1 MQSSILSRTA
11 ARQCLNTTTRRQ
23 LSSSSRRWQA
33 EATSTPE
40 ATVVDAGSV
49 RPKKPI
55 GGFRGGVFGFLLG
68 FSVASAYASYRLLEE
83 YKIASALLQAS
94 VEELQAS
101 TDKISTHIRRI
112 ETVEKNLKALSE
124 ASATKE
130 DSKKSKAE
138 LKKLYVSPSA
148 PGVQLFKE
156 REDKKLD
163 VLILP
168 LSLLL
173 AAATVWALLL
183 LCLRQDGLHVEF
195 LDLRAHVWGMQQDLH
210 ALVKKEATSLRPT

>member
-55 GGFRGGVFGFLLG
+55 GGFRGG
-68 FSVASAYASYRLLEE
+68 VASAYASYRLLEE

>member
-1 MQSSILSRTA
+1 MQSSIFGRTA
-11 ARQCLNTTTRRQ
+11 ARQCINATTRRQ
-23 LSSSSRRWQA
+23 ISSSARRWQA
-33 EATSTPE
+33 EAATETAG

-55 GGFRGGVFGFLLG
+55 GGFRGG
-68 FSVASAYASYRLLEE
+68 VASAYASYRLLEE

-130 DSKKSKAE
+130 ESKKSKAE
-138 LKKLYVSPSA
+138 LKKLY
-148 PGVQLFKE
+148 
-156 REDKKLD
+156 
-163 VLILP
+163 
-168 LSLLL
+168 
-173 AAATVWALLL
+173 
-183 LCLRQDGLHVEF
+183 DGLHVEF
-195 LDLRAHVWGMQQDLH
+195 LDLRSHVWGMQQDLH
-210 ALVKKEATSLRPT
+210 ALVKKEATSLRPS